1 MRWLVVLLVALLLAL
16 QYKLWVADGGL
27 GDVWRIGH
35 EVRSQ
40 KQTNEEV
47 RERNQALEGEVRDLK
62 QGLEAIEERARTELG
77 MIRDGETFYQI
88 VDPKKSTA
96 TGQPSRQP

>member
-27 GDVWRIGH
+27 GDVWRLGH
-35 EVRSQ
+35 EIGSQ

-88 VDPKKSTA
+88 VDPKKSTG
-96 TGQPSRQP
+96 TGQPPR